1 MVQWF
6 EAVTYGGNEM
16 GNPMGSA
23 FKNWQQFA
31 AYDAVRREQWQRW
44 AERESDL
51 AAMQAAELEKERGK
65 DGGPK

>member
-1 MVQWF
+1 
-6 EAVTYGGNEM
+6 M
-16 GNPMGSA
+16 GHPMGSA

>member
-1 MVQWF
+1 
-6 EAVTYGGNEM
+6 M
-16 GNPMGSA
+16 GTPMGSA

-51 AAMQAAELEKERGK
+51 AAMQAAMQAAELEQEKGSEVENGAC
-65 DGGPK
+65 PNAW